1 MEHLLWTVHC
11 SSHFAGR
18 NWLSL
23 TTAQEVSY
31 TMSSQYRRGIW
42 RGEKLSDLG
51 AWWSLA
57 PLYTPVFTR
66 ITWALCLALSEG
78 HSFQDG
84 NFCRLQAVFL
94 VSLDL
99 FTEFAQKRCLLESSR
114 NPVKDINMYQ
124 VYWEEEDRVLWK
136 LGPGRASFFGDRDVL

>member
-42 RGEKLSDLG
+42 LGEKLSDLG
-51 AWWSLA
+51 MESGSTL
-57 PLYTPVFTR
+57 
-66 ITWALCLALSEG
+66 
-78 HSFQDG
+78 HS
-84 NFCRLQAVFL
+84 C
-94 VSLDL
+94 
-99 FTEFAQKRCLLESSR
+99 
-114 NPVKDINMYQ
+114 
-124 VYWEEEDRVLWK
+124 VYK
-136 LGPGRASFFGDRDVL
+136 NNLGTMFSP